1 MAVSAGRY
9 PVLWVEK
16 AAVVSAPARIDE
28 GNAGDFL
35 TCLRAVIHDGAAR
48 LIVDMTATTLCDS
61 AGANALIEACAQ
73 ARASGAGMRLA
84 ASGPSVRRVLG
95 STGAGRLIATDPT
108 VPESLMG
115 ELAPQP
121 SSKAGG

>member
-1 MAVSAGRY
+1 MAVPAGRY
-9 PVLWVEK
+9 PVLRVDK
-16 AAVVSAPARIDE
+16 ATVVSAPARIDE
-28 GNAGDFL
+28 GNADDFL
-35 TCLRAVIHDGAAR
+35 ACLLTVIRDGAAA

-61 AGANALIEACAQ
+61 AGANALIEARAQ

-84 ASGPSVRRVLG
+84 ASRPAVRRVLR
-95 STGAGRLIATDPT
+95 STGADRLITTDPS

-121 SSKAGG
+121 SSKTGG